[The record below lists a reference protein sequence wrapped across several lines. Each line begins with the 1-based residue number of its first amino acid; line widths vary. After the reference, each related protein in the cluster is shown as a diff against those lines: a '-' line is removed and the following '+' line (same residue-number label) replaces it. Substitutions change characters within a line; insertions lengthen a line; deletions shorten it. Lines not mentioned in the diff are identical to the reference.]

1 MRPPAMSETR
11 LNKDMAATR
20 RARWFREETPKTQ
33 AKILAAVRS
42 MIPAQALRFTLLVP
56 AGRAAITPCERR
68 FRKTLMPRL
77 RQTAVRAAKFHT
89 TKTTSTEPEAI
100 AQTSPKSMMGV
111 FELQLA
117 N

>member
-1 MRPPAMSETR
+1 MSETR

-33 AKILAAVRS
+33 AKILAAVRT
-42 MIPAQALRFTLLVP
+42 LRFTLLVP